1 MALRPDLADISEL
14 ALNETPVGVSGMD
27 PRKYASKEH
36 GEYLVEKN
44 VEKAV
49 GMLKEIVAEL
59 PKQERKIQYDYVK
72 NNAAEN

>member
-1 MALRPDLADISEL
+1 MPL
-14 ALNETPVGVSGMD
+14 
-27 PRKYASKEH
+27 
-36 GEYLVEKN
+36 YLVEKN

-49 GMLKEIVAEL
+49 GMLKDIVAEL